1 MKSAPNFRLS
11 LLTYMKSCHKTIDVL
26 YLCSLGHKKQYTT
39 SMFRYMVLC
48 ELKTTC
54 RKNISIDEP
63 SWQNSPYNYK
73 MSWWCWYSLCLW
85 WTCSMSVAP
94 IRLCVFTEETTIYLT
109 TQLVPTVEPWM
120 LFATLLIQIQDV
132 INVHALANTERIFL
146 ILADVWRMIVCYSF
160 QVSIDLFKIS

>member
-1 MKSAPNFRLS
+1 
-11 LLTYMKSCHKTIDVL
+11 MKSCHKTIDVM

-39 SMFRYMVLC
+39 SMFRYMVLCDC

-73 MSWWCWYSLCLW
+73 ISWWCWYSLCLW

-94 IRLCVFTEETTIYLT
+94 IRLWVFTEETRIYLT
-109 TQLVPTVEPWM
+109 TQLVKRLVVVPTVQPWT
-120 LFATLLIQIQDV
+120 LFAITLLIQIQDV

-146 ILADVWRMIVCYSF
+146 SFADVWRMIGCYSF
-160 QVSIDLFKIS
+160 QVDLF